1 MGAMASEYVTDVT
14 TEDFPTAVVQR
25 SREVPVVVDL
35 WAEWC
40 GPCKVL
46 GPVLEKLAAEA
57 NGAWELVKVDVDTN
71 QELSDRLGVQG
82 IPTVVAYRDGMP
94 VSRFTGAI
102 PEAAVRQWLEQIV
115 PSELDRAVDEA
126 RDAALAGDAER
137 AEYLFRAVLE
147 TRTDHP
153 EAGTGLA
160 SLLIARGD
168 TDEALIVL
176 GKLVPTPEVDRLQ
189 AAARLTQARSIDV
202 SELERAVVADPTDGG
217 ARLALARA
225 IASHGE
231 YEPALDRM
239 LAVVREKG
247 DAADEARLAMLDIF
261 EVLTNEHPLTAVYR
275 RQLASALY

>member
-1 MGAMASEYVTDVT
+1 MASEYVTDVT

-46 GPVLEKLAAEA
+46 GPVLEM
-57 NGAWELVKVDVDTN
+57 VKVDVDTN

-82 IPTVVAYRDGMP
+82 IPTVVAFRDGMP

-102 PEAAVRQWLEQIV
+102 PEPAVRQWLEQIV

-147 TRTDHP
+147 TRADHP

-168 TDEALIVL
+168 TD
-176 GKLVPTPEVDRLQ
+176 GR
-189 AAARLTQARSIDV
+189 
-202 SELERAVVADPTDGG
+202 
-217 ARLALARA
+217 
-225 IASHGE
+225 
-231 YEPALDRM
+231 
-239 LAVVREKG
+239 
-247 DAADEARLAMLDIF
+247 
-261 EVLTNEHPLTAVYR
+261 
-275 RQLASALY
+275 